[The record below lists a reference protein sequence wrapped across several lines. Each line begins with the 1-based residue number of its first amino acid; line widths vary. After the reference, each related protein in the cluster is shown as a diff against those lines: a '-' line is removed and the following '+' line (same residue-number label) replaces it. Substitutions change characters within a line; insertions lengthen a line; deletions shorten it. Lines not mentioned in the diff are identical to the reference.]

1 MILIFCVG
9 FCKSISLI
17 KLDHFSKIIKGSEIS
32 REFTFKF
39 KHHNSVGR
47 NVTDVSFKLFVNLT
61 FLESVEI
68 I

>member
-1 MILIFCVG
+1 MLVFV
-9 FCKSISLI
+9 KVSLI
-17 KLDHFSKIIKGSEIS
+17 KLDHFSKIKGSEIS

-47 NVTDVSFKLFVNLT
+47 NVTDVSFKFFVNLT